1 MSDAPIT
8 KLSSLDI
15 YPDPHNKNNG
25 FYVPQVT
32 TAQRDAIP
40 SDTIRNGGII
50 YNTEQNT
57 FQTYAQGTWNN
68 LASYRTGAI
77 TDIGDINTGAN
88 PNLACTGAIISAAK
102 ADSANNGNL
111 ITINYADLGY
121 IPFIFISAVD
131 TSTAQVAQIV
141 VRPNA
146 TASQAVFFIGEIADQ
161 GEQNFQVQ
169 IMLLQPNL

>member
-1 MSDAPIT
+1 MSDTQIT
-8 KLSSLDI
+8 KLSGLDI
-15 YPDPHNKNNG
+15 APDPQNKNNG
-25 FYVPQVT
+25 FYAPGLT

-40 SDTIRNGGII
+40 GDTIRNGGII

-77 TDIGDINTGAN
+77 TDIGDINTAAN
-88 PNLACTGAIISAAK
+88 PNLTCTGAIISAAK
-102 ADSANNGNL
+102 ADSADNGNL

-121 IPFIFISAVD
+121 IPFIFISVID
-131 TSTAQVAQIV
+131 SSVSKMAQLV

-146 TASQAVFFIGEIADQ
+146 TASQAVFFLEEIDEAVQDVK
-161 GEQNFQVQ
+161 VQ
-169 IMLLQPNL
+169 ILLLQPNL

>member
-8 KLSSLDI
+8 KLSGLDI
-15 YPDPHNKNNG
+15 SPDPHNKNNG
-25 FYVPQVT
+25 FYAPQLT

-40 SDTIRNGGII
+40 SNTIRNGGII

-68 LASYRTGAI
+68 LASYRTGGI
-77 TDIGDINTGAN
+77 TDIGDINTAGN
-88 PNLACTGAIISAAK
+88 PNLTCTGAIISASK
-102 ADSANNGNL
+102 ADAADNGNL

>member
-15 YPDPHNKNNG
+15 SPDPHNKNNG

-40 SDTIRNGGII
+40 SNTIRNGGII

-57 FQTYAQGTWNN
+57 FQTYAQGSWNS

-88 PNLACTGAIISAAK
+88 PNLTCTGAIISAAK

-146 TASQAVFFIGEIADQ
+146 TSSQAVFFIGEIADQ